1 MWLPALIK
9 VLTASTTLRYIIR
22 TDLIKMMRLVLH
34 RRDIF
39 LLLSL
44 LCLCS
49 EKQKISPETVRIV
62 KPVIINSV
70 PHDSTAFTQGL
81 LFRDGKLFESTGM
94 VGQSTIRIVNTN
106 GMVER
111 KKSLPEVFA
120 EGCAFFKGL
129 LYQITWT
136 EQTCIVYNAD
146 LIILNTISY
155 RGQGWGL
162 TADSNSLIM
171 SNGSD
176 TLNFRDQNFKS
187 IRKLP
192 VTLNGK
198 PLKNLNELEYA
209 DGKILANVWFSDFIY
224 EISPQTGKVLKII
237 DCTELVDIEKPQ
249 SEDNVLNGIAFIP
262 TESHFFLT
270 GKNWKNMF
278 LVKIP

>member
-9 VLTASTTLRYIIR
+9 VLTASTTLRHIIR